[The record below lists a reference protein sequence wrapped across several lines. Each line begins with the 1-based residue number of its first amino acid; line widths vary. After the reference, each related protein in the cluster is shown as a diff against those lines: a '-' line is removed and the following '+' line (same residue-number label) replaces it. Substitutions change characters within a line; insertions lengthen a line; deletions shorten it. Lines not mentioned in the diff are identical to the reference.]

1 MEASIKSNKSD
12 QQLQSNIEFVTA
24 NIGKQIGVN
33 YSIFANGIATIKS
46 YNKSTKLVSLQ
57 SIDGKSTKR
66 ISIMQFHNILQDLNK
81 AQQQTIADSINFSKK
96 TGANIRKGLKLNASA
111 KTIEKRL
118 TTLQTKLQN
127 MEFFVNKYLGSTI
140 ALDNRIVSGGWGK
153 LIAYDNVNKL
163 VEVVT
168 TNQAVKM
175 HVKFSIFAMNEMMEA
190 GKAQYKAWKKEQKLN
205 NQH

>member
-81 AQQQTIADSINFSKK
+81 AQQQTIADSINFNKK
-96 TGANIRKGLKLNASA
+96 TGSNIRKGLKSNASA
-111 KTIEKRL
+111 KTIAKRL

>member
-12 QQLQSNIEFVTA
+12 QQLQSNIEFVTT

-33 YSIFANGIATIKS
+33 YSIFANGIAAIKS

-81 AQQQTIADSINFSKK
+81 AQQQTIADSINFNKK

-111 KTIEKRL
+111 KTIAKRL

>member
-81 AQQQTIADSINFSKK
+81 AQQQTIADSINLNKK
-96 TGANIRKGLKLNASA
+96 TGTNVRKGLKLNASA

>member
-1 MEASIKSNKSD
+1 METSIKSNKSD

-81 AQQQTIADSINFSKK
+81 AQQQTIADSINFNKK

-111 KTIEKRL
+111 KTIAKRL

>member
-24 NIGKQIGVN
+24 NIGTQIGVN

-46 YNKSTKLVSLQ
+46 YNKSTKHVSLQ

-111 KTIEKRL
+111 KTIAKRL

>member
-57 SIDGKSTKR
+57 SIDDKSTKR

-81 AQQQTIADSINFSKK
+81 AQQQTIADSINFNKK

-111 KTIEKRL
+111 KTIAKRL

-190 GKAQYKAWKKEQKLN
+190 GKAQYKAWKKEQQLN

>member
-24 NIGKQIGVN
+24 NIGTQIGVN

-81 AQQQTIADSINFSKK
+81 AQQQTIADSINFNKK
-96 TGANIRKGLKLNASA
+96 TGTNIRKGLKLNASA

-118 TTLQTKLQN
+118 TALQTKLQN

>member
-33 YSIFANGIATIKS
+33 YSIFANGIAAIKS

-81 AQQQTIADSINFSKK
+81 AQQQTIADSINFNKK

-163 VEVVT
+163 VEVIT

-190 GKAQYKAWKKEQKLN
+190 GKAQYKVWKKEQKLN

>member
-1 MEASIKSNKSD
+1 
-12 QQLQSNIEFVTA
+12 
-24 NIGKQIGVN
+24 
-33 YSIFANGIATIKS
+33 
-46 YNKSTKLVSLQ
+46 
-57 SIDGKSTKR
+57 
-66 ISIMQFHNILQDLNK
+66 
-81 AQQQTIADSINFSKK
+81 
-96 TGANIRKGLKLNASA
+96 
-111 KTIEKRL
+111 
-118 TTLQTKLQN
+118 

>member
-81 AQQQTIADSINFSKK
+81 AQQQTIADSINLNKK
-96 TGANIRKGLKLNASA
+96 TGTNIRKGLKLNASA

>member
-24 NIGKQIGVN
+24 NIGTQIGVN

-66 ISIMQFHNILQDLNK
+66 ISIMQFHNILQDLNN
-81 AQQQTIADSINFSKK
+81 AQQQTIADSINFNKK
-96 TGANIRKGLKLNASA
+96 TGTNIRKGLKLNASA

>member
-57 SIDGKSTKR
+57 SIDDKSTKR

-81 AQQQTIADSINFSKK
+81 AQQQTIADSINLNKK
-96 TGANIRKGLKLNASA
+96 TGTNVRKGLKLNAST

>member
-1 MEASIKSNKSD
+1 MKASIKSNKSD

-24 NIGKQIGVN
+24 NIGTQIGVN

-81 AQQQTIADSINFSKK
+81 AQQQTIADSINFNKK
-96 TGANIRKGLKLNASA
+96 TGTNIRKGLKLNASA

>member
-81 AQQQTIADSINFSKK
+81 AQQQTIADSINLNKK
-96 TGANIRKGLKLNASA
+96 TGTNVRKGLKLNASA

-153 LIAYDNVNKL
+153 LIAYDNVNNL

-175 HVKFSIFAMNEMMEA
+175 HVKFSIFAMNEMIEA

>member
-57 SIDGKSTKR
+57 SIDDKSTKR

-81 AQQQTIADSINFSKK
+81 TQQQTIADSINFNKK

-111 KTIEKRL
+111 KTIAKRL
-118 TTLQTKLQN
+118 TTLQAKLQN

>member
-24 NIGKQIGVN
+24 NIGTQIGVN

-57 SIDGKSTKR
+57 SIDGKSTKC

-81 AQQQTIADSINFSKK
+81 AQQQTIADSINFNKK
-96 TGANIRKGLKLNASA
+96 TDTNIRKGLKLNASA

-190 GKAQYKAWKKEQKLN
+190 GKAQYKAWKQEQKLN

>member
-24 NIGKQIGVN
+24 NIGTQIGVN

-81 AQQQTIADSINFSKK
+81 AQQQTIADSINFNKK
-96 TGANIRKGLKLNASA
+96 TGTNIRKGLKLNASA

-118 TTLQTKLQN
+118 TTLHTKLQN

>member
-1 MEASIKSNKSD
+1 MKASIKSNKSD

-57 SIDGKSTKR
+57 SIDDKSTKR

-81 AQQQTIADSINFSKK
+81 AQQQTIADSINFNKK

-111 KTIEKRL
+111 KTTAKRL

-175 HVKFSIFAMNEMMEA
+175 HVKFSIFAMNEIMEA

>member
-81 AQQQTIADSINFSKK
+81 AQQQTIADSINFNKK
-96 TGANIRKGLKLNASA
+96 TGTNIRKSLKLNASA
-111 KTIEKRL
+111 KTIAKRL

>member
-24 NIGKQIGVN
+24 NIGTQIGVN

-81 AQQQTIADSINFSKK
+81 AQQQTIADSINLNKK
-96 TGANIRKGLKLNASA
+96 TDTNVRKGLKLNASA

-153 LIAYDNVNKL
+153 LIAYNNVNKL

>member
-81 AQQQTIADSINFSKK
+81 AQQQTIADSINFNKK
-96 TGANIRKGLKLNASA
+96 TGSNIRKGLKLNASA

>member
-33 YSIFANGIATIKS
+33 YSIFANGIAAIKS

-81 AQQQTIADSINFSKK
+81 AQQQTIADSINFNKK
-96 TGANIRKGLKLNASA
+96 TGTNIRKSLKLNASA
-111 KTIEKRL
+111 KTIAKRL

>member
-57 SIDGKSTKR
+57 SIDDKSTKR

-81 AQQQTIADSINFSKK
+81 AQQQTIADSINFNKK

-111 KTIEKRL
+111 KRL

>member
-24 NIGKQIGVN
+24 NIGIQIGVN

-81 AQQQTIADSINFSKK
+81 AQQQTIADSINFNKK
-96 TGANIRKGLKLNASA
+96 TGTNIRKSLKLNASA
-111 KTIEKRL
+111 KTIAKRL